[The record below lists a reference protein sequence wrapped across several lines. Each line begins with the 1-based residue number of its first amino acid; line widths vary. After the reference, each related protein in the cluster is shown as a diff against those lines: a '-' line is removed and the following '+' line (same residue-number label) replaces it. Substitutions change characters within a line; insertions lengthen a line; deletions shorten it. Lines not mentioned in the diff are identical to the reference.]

1 MAENRVKD
9 FINTVDLVKEQ
20 MVQKQEISTIAVAVK
35 LEGLDQVN
43 EELDKMLIKVEKA
56 NSLADE
62 LASKIKDLCSK
73 TILSDEWREL
83 IVEDAKTKEKLV
95 IINSDGVE
103 ITSSDLNVRLVPKV
117 RSNPDELKDLK
128 NKAKELLNTV
138 DSEKEISAIAVAVK
152 LEGLDQVNE
161 ELDKMLNKLEKA
173 NSLADELAS
182 KLKNELDIDCSKVA
196 NLVSETIRGKASIAR

>member
-20 MVQKQEISTIAVAVK
+20 MIQKKEISTISVAVE

-43 EELDKMLIKVEKA
+43 EELDKMLIKLEKA

-103 ITSSDLNVRLVPKV
+103 ITSSHLSVRLVPKA
-117 RSNPDELKDLK
+117 RINPDELKVLAKPLQEYLTSHFNPMCSVVVDVDRVTVVS
-128 NKAKELLNTV
+128 KELSTPT
-138 DSEKEISAIAVAVK
+138 D
-152 LEGLDQVNE
+152 
-161 ELDKMLNKLEKA
+161 
-173 NSLADELAS
+173 
-182 KLKNELDIDCSKVA
+182 
-196 NLVSETIRGKASIAR
+196 

>member
-9 FINTVDLVKEQ
+9 FINTVDLVQEQ
-20 MVQKQEISTIAVAVK
+20 MIQKKEISTISVAVE

-43 EELDKMLIKVEKA
+43 EGLDKMLNKLEKA

-103 ITSSDLNVRLVPKV
+103 ITSSDLNVRLVPKA
-117 RSNPDELKDLK
+117 RINPDELKVLAKPLQEYLTSHFNPMCSVVVDVDRVTVVS
-128 NKAKELLNTV
+128 KELSTPT
-138 DSEKEISAIAVAVK
+138 
-152 LEGLDQVNE
+152 G
-161 ELDKMLNKLEKA
+161 
-173 NSLADELAS
+173 
-182 KLKNELDIDCSKVA
+182 
-196 NLVSETIRGKASIAR
+196 